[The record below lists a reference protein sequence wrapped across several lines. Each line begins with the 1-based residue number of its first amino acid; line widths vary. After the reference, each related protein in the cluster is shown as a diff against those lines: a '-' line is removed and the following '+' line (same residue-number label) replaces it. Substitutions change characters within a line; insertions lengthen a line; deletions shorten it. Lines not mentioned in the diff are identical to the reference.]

1 MKTRAQGKSKQTLM
15 MRAFQKSK
23 GISEDGNKIDKLKN
37 GPDHLFDITRQDM
50 FHLNSLLDIIVCVI
64 HRN

>member
-15 MRAFQKSK
+15 IKAFQKSK

-37 GPDHLFDITRQDM
+37 SPDHLLDITRQ
-50 FHLNSLLDIIVCVI
+50 
-64 HRN
+64 RNVPFEDFA